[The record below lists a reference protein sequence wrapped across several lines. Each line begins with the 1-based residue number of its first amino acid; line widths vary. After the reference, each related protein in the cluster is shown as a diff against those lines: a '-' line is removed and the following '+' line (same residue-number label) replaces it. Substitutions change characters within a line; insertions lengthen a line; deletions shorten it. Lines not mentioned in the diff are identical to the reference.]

1 MNKSA
6 VAIAVFAA
14 LTPAWQTQAAAPA
27 DSLAACGEVTDSQ
40 ARLQCFDREL
50 AKSRPAAATPPRAA
64 ASSAAPA
71 SAVPPAAAPAAAS
84 TIAPAAAA
92 SAAASFG
99 NEQLALKDQ
108 QKVEELRVMH
118 ASLSSQKELGSSRT
132 YNLFLDNGQVW
143 RHENSHLGS
152 YLREG
157 EAITITKASGLGAYR
172 LTRDAGSPKDWIR
185 VTRVR

>member
-1 MNKSA
+1 
-6 VAIAVFAA
+6 
-14 LTPAWQTQAAAPA
+14 
-27 DSLAACGEVTDSQ
+27 
-40 ARLQCFDREL
+40 
-50 AKSRPAAATPPRAA
+50 
-64 ASSAAPA
+64 
-71 SAVPPAAAPAAAS
+71 
-84 TIAPAAAA
+84 
-92 SAAASFG
+92 
-99 NEQLALKDQ
+99 
-108 QKVEELRVMH
+108 MH